1 LEISALFSIPFL
13 WFAQN
18 SVENSIGLFGVR
30 DKSFYMSFSGLSTVF
45 LRRLKFFYRETKNFH
60 FGSEIFSRLRL
71 ETFHPDS
78 EIFSLGFKLFT
89 ASWGSRSLSKGIKT
103 AKS

>member
-30 DKSFYMSFSGLSTVF
+30 DKSFYMSFKGLSTVF
-45 LRRLKFFYRETKNFH
+45 LLRRSTFYRETKIFH
-60 FGSEIFSRLRL
+60 FGSEIFSRC
-71 ETFHPDS
+71 
-78 EIFSLGFKLFT
+78 GWKLFT
-89 ASWGSRSLSKGIKT
+89 LTLEFSAWDSIFSPLMVVGDHTVPLRDRV
-103 AKS
+103 

>member
-45 LRRLKFFYRETKNFH
+45 LRRTEIFFTVRLKIFTLALKFFHLTLKFSAWDSNFSPPLEV
-60 FGSEIFSRLRL
+60 GDAAGTLRDHTVPL
-71 ETFHPDS
+71 RDR
-78 EIFSLGFKLFT
+78 
-89 ASWGSRSLSKGIKT
+89 A
-103 AKS
+103 

>member
-30 DKSFYMSFSGLSTVF
+30 DKSFYMSLEGLSTVF
-45 LRRLKFFYRETKNFH
+45 LRRTEIFYRETKIFH
-60 FGSEIFSRLRL
+60 FGSG
-71 ETFHPDS
+71 
-78 EIFSLGFKLFT
+78 IFSLGFNLFK
-89 ASWGSRSLSKGIKT
+89 ASGGWRSRLKGIKT